1 MGGEK
6 LYEESYFNEHLELS
20 RAAIRKH
27 GIKAV
32 GAHRVNGESLSS
44 RDRSKV
50 EVRIS
55 QTSGCRGVGE
65 GGVENDSD
73 FRAG

>member
-20 RAAIRKH
+20 RAAIRKD